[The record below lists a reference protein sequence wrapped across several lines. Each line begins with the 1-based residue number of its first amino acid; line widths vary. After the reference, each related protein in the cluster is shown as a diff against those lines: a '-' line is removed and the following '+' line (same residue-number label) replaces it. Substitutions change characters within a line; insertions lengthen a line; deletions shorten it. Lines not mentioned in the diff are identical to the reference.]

1 MRCMK
6 QRSYTKIYLALAALT
21 LLVLSPM
28 NGIIAQEEELAPG
41 SGQGLEISPPL
52 IELEADPG
60 DRVVTEI
67 SVRNITDID
76 VIASGDVRDF
86 LARGETGEPRI
97 LLDTEEESPFPLAE
111 YVESVPDL
119 TIEPTEQETAE
130 IVINVPEDASPGGHF
145 GVVRFSGQPADPS
158 GESSAVALSASIGT
172 LVLLNVSGDVEE
184 SMSIEEMF
192 VSQEGEQGGFFE
204 TGPFEFVTRLSNEGN
219 VYLQPSG
226 ELEITNIFGQ
236 EVASIPFNEDES
248 NVLPQ
253 SIRRFDQS
261 FDDKSFWFGRYT
273 ATADL
278 QYGASGEIVQD
289 STDFWVIPYKLV
301 GIVLVMLL
309 AVGYFGRKALQ
320 AYNKSVVKKYQ
331 SQNGS

>member
-1 MRCMK
+1 MRYMK
-6 QRSYTKIYLALAALT
+6 LSNYAKMSALALVLIAL
-21 LLVLSPM
+21 
-28 NGIIAQEEELAPG
+28 IAPSTSNISAQQEQAAPG

-52 IELEADPG
+52 IELSADPG
-60 DRVVTEI
+60 DRIVAEV

-97 LLDTEEESPFPLAE
+97 LLDMDEESPFPLAE

-119 TIEPTEQETAE
+119 TIEPTEQKTAE
-130 IVINVPEDASPGGHF
+130 VVINVPEDASPGGHF
-145 GVVRFSGQPADPS
+145 GVIRFSGQPADPS
-158 GESSAVALSASIGT
+158 GDGSAVALSASIGT

-184 SMSIEEMF
+184 EMVVEEMF
-192 VSQEGEQGGFFE
+192 VSQDGDRGSFFE
-204 TGPFEFVTRLSNEGN
+204 TGPFEFVTRLNNQGN

-226 ELEITNIFGQ
+226 SIEITNIFGQ
-236 EVASIPFNEDES
+236 EVDSLEFNESES

-253 SIRRFDQS
+253 SIRRFEQS
-261 FDDKSFWFGRYT
+261 YEDKSFWLGRYT
-273 ATADL
+273 ATASL
-278 QYGASGEIVQD
+278 QYGTAGEIIEE
-289 STDFWVIPYKLV
+289 SADFWVIPYKLI
-301 GIVLVMLL
+301 GIVLLMLI